1 MKPPAGGTT
10 ARDAT
15 TTTRP
20 YRARTIPGTTAFA
33 ALNALVRLRSSMCF
47 QVSTSV
53 SRSEPPAKPP
63 TPATRMSIL
72 PRAATTPSAK
82 AVIALRSIT
91 STACMTSRWR
101 SAAATRWDNRSRSP
115 STAYG
120 TATIAPS
127 ARRRSVTAC
136 PSAPVP
142 PATTAT
148 RSASAGVIVAG
159 SVRPAWTEGG
169 LIQAG
174 VAPVRGQPGAPV
186 RSQPGAP
193 VRGQPGA
200 PVRGQPGA
208 PLRSQPGAP
217 VRGQRGAPL
226 RSQPGAPVRSQPGAP
241 LRGQPGQL
249 GAPIRSR
256 PVAPGRG
263 QPGTPH
269 RGQLGG
275 ALLGGQS
282 PAWPEARAGSAR
294 RSLRRPVHDRGALNF
309 VVTDLAHVE
318 RFEVV
323 PKLLEGLLE
332 RRQRL
337 ARARERRRAG
347 QEVVLHVG
355 VVDPAL
361 FDLRDDD
368 AERRVRR
375 ADQVGALRPR
385 VEALRQ
391 RLLQELVDP
400 AENRRER
407 AAREPLVLLVE
418 EAEGDEVRRFELK
431 RPRLLGG
438 LGLLLHERP
447 VHADDLERLL
457 LEVVRL
463 LDVERENLEDHRRLD
478 DQDDRD
484 EVGLELVEDRAP
496 VVAVRRPVDSRPGR
510 DHDDRVH
517 EPVEALDRLGEALDM
532 GRREI
537 ALVGARLALGAGQ
550 QTEELPVIADGL
562 LVERQDPAAVAL
574 DL

>member
-82 AVIALRSIT
+82 AVIALRSVT

-148 RSASAGVIVAG
+148 RSASAAVIVAG

-169 LIQAG
+169 LIQAR
-174 VAPVRGQPGAPV
+174 V
-186 RSQPGAP
+186 
-193 VRGQPGA
+193 A

-208 PLRSQPGAP
+208 PLRSQPVAP
-217 VRGQRGAPL
+217 VRGQPGPPL
-226 RSQPGAPVRSQPGAP
+226 
-241 LRGQPGQL
+241 
-249 GAPIRSR
+249 
-256 PVAPGRG
+256 
-263 QPGTPH
+263 

-323 PKLLEGLLE
+323 PQLLEGLLE

>member
-20 YRARTIPGTTAFA
+20 YRARTIPGTPAFA

-200 PVRGQPGA
+200 PVRGQRGA

-217 VRGQRGAPL
+217 VRGQSGAPL
-226 RSQPGAPVRSQPGAP
+226 RS
-241 LRGQPGQL
+241 QPGQL

-323 PKLLEGLLE
+323 PQLLEGLLE

-347 QEVVLHVG
+347 QEVVL
-355 VVDPAL
+355 
-361 FDLRDDD
+361 
-368 AERRVRR
+368 
-375 ADQVGALRPR
+375 Q
-385 VEALRQ
+385 
-391 RLLQELVDP
+391 
-400 AENRRER
+400 
-407 AAREPLVLLVE
+407 
-418 EAEGDEVRRFELK
+418 
-431 RPRLLGG
+431 
-438 LGLLLHERP
+438 
-447 VHADDLERLL
+447 
-457 LEVVRL
+457 
-463 LDVERENLEDHRRLD
+463 
-478 DQDDRD
+478 
-484 EVGLELVEDRAP
+484 
-496 VVAVRRPVDSRPGR
+496 
-510 DHDDRVH
+510 
-517 EPVEALDRLGEALDM
+517 
-532 GRREI
+532 
-537 ALVGARLALGAGQ
+537 
-550 QTEELPVIADGL
+550 
-562 LVERQDPAAVAL
+562 
-574 DL
+574 

>member
-20 YRARTIPGTTAFA
+20 YRARTIAGTTAFA
-33 ALNALVRLRSSMCF
+33 TLKALVRLRSSMCF
-47 QVSTSV
+47 QVSMSV

-136 PSAPVP
+136 PSAQVP

-174 VAPVRGQPGAPV
+174 VAPVRGQPGAP
-186 RSQPGAP
+186 
-193 VRGQPGA
+193 
-200 PVRGQPGA
+200 
-208 PLRSQPGAP
+208 LRSQPGAP

-226 RSQPGAPVRSQPGAP
+226 RSQPGAPVRGQSGAP
-241 LRGQPGQL
+241 LRSQPGQL

-323 PKLLEGLLE
+323 PQLLEGLLE

-537 ALVGARLALGAGQ
+537 ALVGAHLALGAGQ